1 MKRTLLLAVGLVLIL
16 APFTMA
22 DELQDYIQQGLSIF
36 QGEDVAVT
44 TQEDLQAGIDAF
56 LAAYNLDP
64 TNKTVLNKLA
74 QCYYTLADAFLT
86 DKDAQLA
93 AYKEGQRYG
102 EESLRADPN
111 FVAVE
116 DKDGFIAA
124 VKQETDI
131 RALYWTYAN
140 WARKDEFDKL
150 GAIFRNDPPK
160 LIALIERALEVD
172 PSYLVYGAY
181 RSLGAFW
188 GGLPRMPA
196 GTYRKNLKKAK
207 SYLCKVVDDPEN
219 CSDCADCPI
228 DPSVNDY
235 FENRLFYA
243 QYYLMEAG
251 KWDAAKAM
259 LEEIIAADPGD
270 VYVLYNPLCQTRA
283 KALLEEVNKHV
294 K

>member
-1 MKRTLLLAVGLVLIL
+1 MKRVILIGIGLLLLIAPLL
-16 APFTMA
+16 AA
-22 DELQDYIQQGLSIF
+22 DELQDYIQKGLSIF
-36 QGEDVAVT
+36 QNEDVVVT
-44 TQEDLQAGIDAF
+44 TQKELQAGIDAF
-56 LAAYNLDP
+56 LAAYKIDP
-64 TNKTVLNKLA
+64 SNKLVLNKLS

-93 AYKEGQRYG
+93 AYVNGQRYG
-102 EESLRADPN
+102 EESLRADPK

-116 DKDGFIAA
+116 KKDGFIAA

-160 LIALIERALEVD
+160 LVALIERALEVD
-172 PSYLVYGAY
+172 PSYLVYGPY

-207 SYLCKVVDDPEN
+207 SYLCKVVDDPEI
-219 CSDCADCPI
+219 CSDCSDCPV

-243 QYYLMEAG
+243 EYYLMEAG
-251 KWDAAKAM
+251 KWERAKQV
-259 LEEIIAADPGD
+259 LEEIISADPGD
-270 VYVLYNPLCQTRA
+270 VYVLYNPLCQKRA
-283 KALLEEVNKHV
+283 KKLLEEVNKHL

>member
-1 MKRTLLLAVGLVLIL
+1 MKRAFLIVIGLLLLI
-16 APFTMA
+16 APLLSA
-22 DELQDYIQQGLSIF
+22 DELQDYIQKGLSIF
-36 QGEDVAVT
+36 QDEDVVVT
-44 TQEDLQAGIDAF
+44 TQKELQAGIDAF
-56 LAAYNLDP
+56 LAAYKIDP
-64 TNKTVLNKLA
+64 TNKLVLNKLS

-86 DKDAQLA
+86 DKDAQLS
-93 AYKEGQRYG
+93 AYVNGQRYG

-111 FVAVE
+111 FVATE
-116 DKDGFIAA
+116 KKDGFIAA

-160 LIALIERALEVD
+160 LVALIERALEVD
-172 PSYLVYGAY
+172 PSYLVYGPY

-207 SYLCKVVDDPEN
+207 YYLCKVVDDPEI

-228 DPSVNDY
+228 DPSVNGY

-243 QYYLMEAG
+243 EYYLMEAG
-251 KWDAAKAM
+251 KWERAKQV
-259 LEEIIAADPGD
+259 LKEIISTDPGN
-270 VYVLYNPLCQTRA
+270 VYVLYNPLCQKRA
-283 KALLEEVNKHV
+283 KKLLEEVNKHL